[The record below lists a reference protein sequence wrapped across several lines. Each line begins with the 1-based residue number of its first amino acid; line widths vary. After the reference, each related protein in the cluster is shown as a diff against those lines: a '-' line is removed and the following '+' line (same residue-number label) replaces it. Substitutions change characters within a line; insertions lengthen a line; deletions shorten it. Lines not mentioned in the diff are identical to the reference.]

1 MTGRARATETQQR
14 RFNVV
19 TTGRLRLR
27 QTGEQNENHAWG
39 TGGLVAGGVIF
50 ASALAADLGL
60 IWFAEQLRV
69 NYLLGAVLAA
79 LGLYLRRLPD

>member
-1 MTGRARATETQQR
+1 MTGRARATETRQR
-14 RFNVV
+14 RFNGV

-27 QTGEQNENHAWG
+27 QMREPYENRAWG
-39 TGGLVAGGVIF
+39 TGCLVAGGVIF